1 MTEPGGGGPGAGG
14 RPGSGAGPGGG
25 EGPADAGRQDPPS
38 DPIAV
43 GAAIEGRPDDTALPL
58 DGHLH
63 TVMSPDAAVAID
75 TYAAAALAR
84 GIAEIAI
91 TDHVDFEPSAPAYAH
106 ADFATRERY
115 VRDAAARW
123 AGRGVAIRF
132 GIEVTYQSRYEPEI
146 REHLARHPYDHAI
159 GSVHVMRDDPYVK
172 GRVAAWVAGRTFG
185 EIVAPYFAEVL
196 AAARSGLFDTLG
208 HLDFVKRYVAPYV
221 PPAAFAAA
229 PEAYEP
235 ILVALVESGTGLEVN
250 TSGLRQAAEETY
262 PAPWAVARFRALGGV
277 RVTVGSDA
285 HLARSFAFGLGRGY
299 DVAADAGFGE
309 VVLGGRRSRPS
320 GGGAD
325 AGGRVLVARANPR
338 AAHPEPADGRPGA
351 DPADPARP
359 GAGSGAAGRPSPRPA
374 GG

>member
-1 MTEPGGGGPGAGG
+1 MTDRVAG
-14 RPGSGAGPGGG
+14 
-25 EGPADAGRQDPPS
+25 AGRQDPLADAARPATAA
-38 DPIAV
+38 DPPLDRAAV
-43 GAAIEGRPDDTALPL
+43 SAAIEGRPDDAALPF

-63 TVMSPDAAVAID
+63 TVMSPDADVAID

-123 AGRGVAIRF
+123 ADRGVTIRF
-132 GIEVTYQSRYEPEI
+132 GIEVTYQSRYAPEI
-146 REHLARHPYDHAI
+146 REHLARHAYDHAI

-221 PPAAFAAA
+221 PPVAFAAA
-229 PEAYEP
+229 PEVYEP

-262 PAPWAVARFRALGGV
+262 PAPWAVAWYRELGGT
-277 RVTVGSDA
+277 RVTIGSDA
-285 HLARSFAFGLGRGY
+285 HVARSFAFGLGRGY
-299 DVAADAGFGE
+299 DVAAHAGFGE
-309 VVLGGRRSRPS
+309 VVLGGRRSQLS
-320 GGGAD
+320 GGDAD
-325 AGGRVLVARANPR
+325 AVGHVLVARENPR
-338 AAHPEPADGRPGA
+338 AAHPGPADGRPGA
-351 DPADPARP
+351 DPAAPGRP
-359 GAGSGAAGRPSPRPA
+359 GAGSGTAGRPSPRSS